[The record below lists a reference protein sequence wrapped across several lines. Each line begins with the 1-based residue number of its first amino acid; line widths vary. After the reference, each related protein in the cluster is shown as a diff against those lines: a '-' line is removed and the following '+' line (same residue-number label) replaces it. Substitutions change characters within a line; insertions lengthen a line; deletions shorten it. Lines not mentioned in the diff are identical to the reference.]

1 MHCSHCGFEN
11 PAIHRFCGMC
21 GTRLPQQPV
30 LAPEARST
38 LSFSASTL
46 EVLRRTSPTLSG
58 PTPAIRGAALEE
70 AASEPSTRAVPS
82 APPDAT
88 APISDHP
95 SGAPELR
102 PEAEPASSPPV
113 ENYFT
118 KAQEAES
125 LEQFIAGFQY
135 TPPSE
140 EDEVDMTGEK
150 PVLDGSGEYKPP
162 EPASLSEEQAPV
174 VQVMAG
180 AEEPVVPMASAEEP
194 AAPPITPESF
204 AEQPPP
210 FATKSLRAKAPEPAR
225 VPDLSVPVAKEV
237 PGNRTS
243 GSPGLSVLGLSD
255 PAPVP
260 SSEADNALPR
270 RKHWWAWVSVIV
282 ILSLAALGFLE
293 WRAETFQTSYGPIS
307 ILKTELEHL
316 RARKGAAVTTPAA
329 PTKSSPQAAPAGPN
343 PHPDTAVPELQSAPF
358 PQPTTNP
365 NPGNSP
371 APPANTPANQGS
383 ANPSAPVTH

>member
-125 LEQFIAGFQY
+125 LEQFIAGFHY

-174 VQVMAG
+174 VRVMTECRG
-180 AEEPVVPMASAEEP
+180 ACFPMASAEEP
-194 AAPPITPESF
+194 AAPPKTPEASPSSRLPS
-204 AEQPPP
+204 QL
-210 FATKSLRAKAPEPAR
+210 SLCALKAPEPAR

-260 SSEADNALPR
+260 SSEA
-270 RKHWWAWVSVIV
+270 
-282 ILSLAALGFLE
+282 E
-293 WRAETFQTSYGPIS
+293 Q
-307 ILKTELEHL
+307 
-316 RARKGAAVTTPAA
+316 
-329 PTKSSPQAAPAGPN
+329 
-343 PHPDTAVPELQSAPF
+343 HP
-358 PQPTTNP
+358 
-365 NPGNSP
+365 SP
-371 APPANTPANQGS
+371 AEALVVMGFCDRHPFARRFGISRVASRDVPDELWPNQHLEDG
-383 ANPSAPVTH
+383 ARAPESPKRRRGHDASRSH

>member
-102 PEAEPASSPPV
+102 PEAEPASCPPV

-162 EPASLSEEQAPV
+162 EPASLSEEQPPV
-174 VQVMAG
+174 V
-180 AEEPVVPMASAEEP
+180 EPPVSAEEP
-194 AAPPITPESF
+194 LQPQTPGGENIV
-204 AEQPPP
+204 EQPPP
-210 FATKSLRAKAPEPAR
+210 FATKSLRAMPSEPAR
-225 VPDLSVPVAKEV
+225 VLDLSVPVAKEV

-243 GSPGLSVLGLSD
+243 GSPGLSALGLSD

-316 RARKGAAVTTPAA
+316 RARKGAAVPTPAA
-329 PTKSSPQAAPAGPN
+329 PTQSSPQAAPAGPN

-358 PQPTTNP
+358 PEQATNP

-371 APPANTPANQGS
+371 APPANTPANHGS